1 MVNIDITS
9 ECADQLVRSVLVNDY
24 RNLKKDIT
32 RLEQKT
38 ALLSYE
44 EEDLANSHKV
54 VKAMDVLLRY
64 YLVREEAEEV
74 INEATSSF

>member
-1 MVNIDITS
+1 MVKIEITS
-9 ECADQLVRSVLVNDY
+9 ECADQLVKSILIKDY
-24 RNLKKDIT
+24 QGLKKDIT

-54 VKAMDVLLRY
+54 ANAMEVLLRY
-64 YLVREEAEEV
+64 YLVREEAEGV
-74 INEATSSF
+74 INETTSSI

>member
-44 EEDLANSHKV
+44 EEDLANSHKFAN
-54 VKAMDVLLRY
+54 AMEVLLRY
-64 YLVREEAEEV
+64 YLVREEAEGI
-74 INEATSSF
+74 INETTSSI